1 MVFDL
6 WTSLL
11 SMLLLFISIKL
22 FISKLKHGIS
32 SPNRLPPGPFPLPVV
47 GNLFSLN
54 TKPHHSFA
62 KLAKIYGPVF
72 SLQLGYMTTIVVTS
86 TSAAKEVLQKHDAL
100 FANRC
105 VPDTMTLF
113 HHAENSV
120 VLLPSSSSRWR
131 SLRKICVTN
140 LFSTSRMDA
149 TSDLRNKK
157 IQELMCYVREC
168 SEAGKVIS
176 VGQAGFSTMLNVLS
190 YAFFSKDI
198 ADPRSSGTQEFMDL
212 IWEMM
217 LESGKPN
224 IADFYPMLKGI
235 DPQGARRKA
244 RTRGAK
250 FFKFFDDQVE
260 ERLRLRKSTDY
271 IDKNDVLDV
280 LLNICEGKTE
290 ELEPSGI
297 RHLLADLF
305 AAGTDTTSTALEWAM
320 AELLRNL
327 EKLEKAQKELDEVI
341 GIGNAVEERHTAEL
355 TYLSAVVKETLRLH
369 PSVAF
374 LVPRQVHEEVKLS
387 GFVVPKDAQL
397 FINVWAMGR
406 DPELWK
412 NSHAFEPER
421 FLESHIDYKG
431 HDFELIPFGAGR
443 RICPGLPLAH
453 RMLHL
458 MLASLIH
465 SFDWKLPDG
474 VTPET
479 IDMDDKFG
487 FALRM
492 ARPLNAKPVPRSR

>member
-6 WTSLL
+6 CTSLV
-11 SMLLLFISIKL
+11 SILLLFISTKL
-22 FISKLKHGIS
+22 FISKLKHGFS

-62 KLAKIYGPVF
+62 KLARIYGPVF
-72 SLQLGYMTTIVVTS
+72 SLRLGYVTTIVVTS
-86 TSAAKEVLQKHDAL
+86 TSAAKEVLQKYDAL
-100 FANRC
+100 FANRF
-105 VPDTMTLF
+105 VPDAMTLL
-113 HHAENSV
+113 HHARTQ
-120 VLLPSSSSRWR
+120 SSRWR
-131 SLRKICVTN
+131 SLRKIYVTN

-157 IQELMCYVREC
+157 VQELMCYVREC
-168 SEAGKVIS
+168 SEAGKSIS
-176 VGQAGFSTMLNVLS
+176 VGQAGFSTVLNVLS
-190 YAFFSKDI
+190 YAFFSKDV
-198 ADPRSSGTQEFMDL
+198 ADPRSSGAQEFKDL
-212 IWEMM
+212 ICEMM
-217 LESGKPN
+217 VESGKPN

-235 DPQGARRKA
+235 DPQGLKRKA
-244 RTRGAK
+244 RTRGVK
-250 FFKFFDDQVE
+250 FFKFFDDLVE
-260 ERLRLRKSTDY
+260 ERLSLRKSTDY
-271 IDKNDVLDV
+271 IDNNDVLDV
-280 LLNICEGKTE
+280 LLNICERKTE

-297 RHLLADLF
+297 RHLLAVRSICCRNRHDLN
-305 AAGTDTTSTALEWAM
+305 DTGMGHGRATT
-320 AELLRNL
+320 
-327 EKLEKAQKELDEVI
+327 QKELDEVI

-374 LVPRQVHEEVKLS
+374 LVPRQVHEEVKLL
-387 GFVVPKDAQL
+387 GFVVPKGAQV

-412 NSHAFEPER
+412 NSHTFEPER

-431 HDFELIPFGAGR
+431 RDFELIPFGAGR

-458 MLASLIH
+458 ILASLIH
-465 SFDWKLPDG
+465 SFDWELPDG
-474 VTPET
+474 ITSET

-487 FALRM
+487 FTFGM